1 MSIESPADYEGLV
14 RVGRVVAA
22 TLKSMADYVRPGVS
36 TADVDRVG
44 ARVLRQHGARS
55 APQKF
60 HGFPGVNLISVND
73 EIVHGVPGDRVLR
86 PGDLVSLDVTAE
98 LDGYIADAATTVP
111 LAPYSRKAARLCR
124 CARKAFEEAAAVA
137 RAGRPIHCI
146 GRAVEREVRQRGFT
160 VLGELAGHG
169 TGRRIHE
176 DPVVSNVYC
185 PADIQPLTDG
195 LVLTIEPLI
204 AERSERVFE
213 DDDGWTLRTA
223 GGDLSAH
230 YEHTLVITKGRPI
243 LLTAA
248 A

>member
-1 MSIESPADYEGLV
+1 MSIESPADFDGLV
-14 RVGRVVAA
+14 RVGRVVAL
-22 TLKSMADYVRPGVS
+22 TLKAMADYVRPGVS
-36 TADVDRVG
+36 TAEVDRVG
-44 ARVLRQHGARS
+44 ARVLRRHGARS
-55 APQKF
+55 APQMF
-60 HGFPGVNLISVND
+60 YGFPGVNLISVND
-73 EIVHGVPGDRVLR
+73 EVVHGVPGERVLR

-111 LAPYSRKAARLCR
+111 LAPNSRKATRLCR
-124 CARKAFEEAAAVA
+124 CARRAFEKAAAVA
-137 RAGRPIHCI
+137 RAGTPIQYI
-146 GRAVEREVRQRGFT
+146 GRAVEREVRQRGFA

-176 DPVVSNVYC
+176 DPVVSNLYH
-185 PADIQPLTDG
+185 PSDTQPLTDG

-204 AERSERVFE
+204 AEQSERVFT

-230 YEHTLVITKGRPI
+230 YEHTLVITKERPI

-248 A
+248 

>member
-1 MSIESPADYEGLV
+1 MSIESPADFDGLA

-22 TLKSMADYVRPGVS
+22 TLKAMADSVRPGVS
-36 TADVDRVG
+36 TAEVDAVG
-44 ARVLRQHGARS
+44 AGVLRRHGARS
-55 APQKF
+55 APRIF
-60 HGFPGVNLISVND
+60 YDFPGVNLISVND
-73 EIVHGVPGDRVLR
+73 EVVHGVPGERVLR

-124 CARKAFEEAAAVA
+124 CARKAFEKAAAVA
-137 RAGRPIHCI
+137 RAGTPIQYI
-146 GRAVEREVRQRGFT
+146 GRAIEREVRQRGFS
-160 VLGELAGHG
+160 VLAELAGHG

-176 DPVVSNVYC
+176 DPVVSNVFH
-185 PADIQPLTDG
+185 PSDTQPLTDG

-204 AERSERVFE
+204 AERSERVFA

-230 YEHTLVITKGRPI
+230 YEHTLVITKEKPI

-248 A
+248 

>member
-1 MSIESPADYEGLV
+1 MSIESPADFDGLA
-14 RVGRVVAA
+14 RVGRVVAS
-22 TLKSMADYVRPGVS
+22 TLKAMADTVRPGVS
-36 TADVDRVG
+36 TAEVDAVG
-44 ARVLRQHGARS
+44 AGVLRRHGARS
-55 APQKF
+55 APRIF
-60 HGFPGVNLISVND
+60 YGFPGVNLISVND
-73 EIVHGVPGDRVLR
+73 EVVHGVPGERVLR

-124 CARKAFEEAAAVA
+124 CARQAFEKAAAVA
-137 RAGRPIHCI
+137 RAGTPIQYI
-146 GRAVEREVRQRGFT
+146 GRAIEREVRQRGFS
-160 VLGELAGHG
+160 VLAELAGHG

-176 DPVVSNVYC
+176 DPVVSNVFH
-185 PADIQPLTDG
+185 PSDTQPLTDG

-204 AERSERVFE
+204 AERSERVFA

-230 YEHTLVITKGRPI
+230 YEHTLVITKEKPI

-248 A
+248 

>member
-1 MSIESPADYEGLV
+1 MSIESPADFDGLA
-14 RVGRVVAA
+14 RVGRVVAS
-22 TLKSMADYVRPGVS
+22 TLKAMADSVRPGVS
-36 TADVDRVG
+36 TAEVDAVG
-44 ARVLRQHGARS
+44 AGVLRRHGARS
-55 APQKF
+55 APRIF
-60 HGFPGVNLISVND
+60 YGFPGVNLISVND
-73 EIVHGVPGDRVLR
+73 EVVHGVPGERVLR

-124 CARKAFEEAAAVA
+124 CARKAFEKAAAVA
-137 RAGRPIHCI
+137 HAGTPIQYI
-146 GRAVEREVRQRGFT
+146 GRAVEREVRQRGFS
-160 VLGELAGHG
+160 VLAELAGHG

-176 DPVVSNVYC
+176 DPVVSNVFH
-185 PADIQPLTDG
+185 PSDTQPLTDG

-204 AERSERVFE
+204 AERSERVFA

-230 YEHTLVITKGRPI
+230 YEHTLVITKEKPI

-248 A
+248 

>member
-1 MSIESPADYEGLV
+1 MSIESPADLDGLI

-22 TLKSMADYVRPGVS
+22 TLKAMADYVRPGVS
-36 TADVDRVG
+36 TAEVDAVG
-44 ARVLRQHGARS
+44 AGVLRRHGARS
-55 APQKF
+55 APQIF
-60 HGFPGVNLISVND
+60 YGFPGVNLISVND
-73 EIVHGVPGDRVLR
+73 EVVHGVPGARVLR

-111 LAPYSRKAARLCR
+111 LAPDSRKARSLCR
-124 CARKAFEEAAAVA
+124 CARQAFEKALAVA
-137 RAGRPIHCI
+137 RAGTPIQTI
-146 GRAVEREVRQRGFT
+146 GRAVEREVRQRGFA

-169 TGRRIHE
+169 TGKRIHE
-176 DPVVSNVYC
+176 DPVVSNLYH
-185 PADIQPLTDG
+185 PSETQPLTDG

-204 AERSERVFE
+204 AERSVQVYA

-230 YEHTLVITKGRPI
+230 YEHTLVITKERPI

-248 A
+248 

>member
-1 MSIESPADYEGLV
+1 
-14 RVGRVVAA
+14 
-22 TLKSMADYVRPGVS
+22 MADSVRPGVS
-36 TADVDRVG
+36 TAEVDAVG
-44 ARVLRQHGARS
+44 AGVLRRHGARS
-55 APQKF
+55 APRIF
-60 HGFPGVNLISVND
+60 YGFPGVNLISVND
-73 EIVHGVPGDRVLR
+73 EVVHGVPGERVLR

-124 CARKAFEEAAAVA
+124 CARKAFEKAAAVA
-137 RAGRPIHCI
+137 HAGTPIQYI
-146 GRAVEREVRQRGFT
+146 GRAVEREVRQRGFS
-160 VLGELAGHG
+160 VLAELAGHG

-176 DPVVSNVYC
+176 DPVVSNVFH
-185 PADIQPLTDG
+185 PSDTQPLTDG

-204 AERSERVFE
+204 AERSERVFA

-230 YEHTLVITKGRPI
+230 YEHTLVITKEKPI

-248 A
+248 

>member
-1 MSIESPADYEGLV
+1 MSIESPADFDGLA
-14 RVGRVVAA
+14 RVGRVVAS
-22 TLKSMADYVRPGVS
+22 TLKAMADSVRPGVS
-36 TADVDRVG
+36 TAEVDAVG
-44 ARVLRQHGARS
+44 AGVLRRHGARS
-55 APQKF
+55 APRIF
-60 HGFPGVNLISVND
+60 YGFPGVNLISVND
-73 EIVHGVPGDRVLR
+73 EVVHGVPGERVLR

-124 CARKAFEEAAAVA
+124 CARKAFEKAAAVA
-137 RAGRPIHCI
+137 RAGTPIQYI
-146 GRAVEREVRQRGFT
+146 GRAVEREVRQRGFS
-160 VLGELAGHG
+160 VLAELAGHG

-176 DPVVSNVYC
+176 DPVVSNVFH
-185 PADIQPLTDG
+185 PSDTQPLTDG

-204 AERSERVFE
+204 AERSERVFA

-230 YEHTLVITKGRPI
+230 YEHTLVITKEKPI

-248 A
+248 

>member
-1 MSIESPADYEGLV
+1 MSIESPADFDGLV

-22 TLKSMADYVRPGVS
+22 TLKAMSEYVRPGVS
-36 TADVDRVG
+36 TAEVDRIG
-44 ARVLRQHGARS
+44 SRVLREHGAQS
-55 APQKF
+55 APQIF
-60 HGFPGVNLISVND
+60 YGFPGVNLISVND
-73 EIVHGVPGDRVLR
+73 EVVHGVPGDRVLR

-111 LAPYSRKAARLCR
+111 LAPYSRRAMSLCR
-124 CARKAFEEAAAVA
+124 CAGKAFEKAAAVA

-160 VLGELAGHG
+160 VLGDLAGHG

-176 DPVVSNVYC
+176 DPVISNVYN
-185 PADIQPLTDG
+185 PTDTQPLTDG
-195 LVLTIEPLI
+195 LVLTIEPLV

-213 DDDGWTLRTA
+213 DEDGWTLRTA

-243 LLTAA
+243 LITAA
-248 A
+248 

>member
-1 MSIESPADYEGLV
+1 MSIESPADFDGLA
-14 RVGRVVAA
+14 RVGRVVAS
-22 TLKSMADYVRPGVS
+22 TLKAMADTVRPGVS
-36 TADVDRVG
+36 TAEVDAVG
-44 ARVLRQHGARS
+44 AGVLRRHGARS
-55 APQKF
+55 APRIF
-60 HGFPGVNLISVND
+60 YGFPGVNLISVND
-73 EIVHGVPGDRVLR
+73 EVVHGVPGERVLR

-124 CARKAFEEAAAVA
+124 CARKAFEKAAAVA
-137 RAGRPIHCI
+137 RAGTPIQYI
-146 GRAVEREVRQRGFT
+146 GRAVEREVRQRGFS
-160 VLGELAGHG
+160 VLAELAGHG

-176 DPVVSNVYC
+176 DPVVSNVFH
-185 PADIQPLTDG
+185 PSDTQPLTDG

-204 AERSERVFE
+204 AERSERVFA

-230 YEHTLVITKGRPI
+230 YEHTLVITKEKPI

-248 A
+248 